1 MATVEMQKDE
11 LLDRLYGVKAKILEI
26 EKAFLRQAGIVNS
39 FRQGEQELSRIST
52 KGVVNKSKIGFVA
65 AFGAL
70 ILMNL
75 FFSLLIGQIS
85 YVIEVIALGAIIFFL
100 STRKSKAAKVALVI
114 AVLIAI
120 FCIYNFVRVAVIDLQ
135 NGIVLPMIL
144 AVLMLAL
151 CLFGII
157 LLIPRRNAQ
166 IDRANEQ
173 IAARNAEVAAYNAQL
188 QQQYNGVV
196 AEIANLKGQLR
207 DMTSGWYTTE
217 PYFYSERG
225 VSELIQLLETQRA
238 DTLKEALNKFDERQY
253 QSQMLSY
260 QDAILQAQQ
269 QQLIELKQLKSVMV
283 FNSMLQMQN
292 ISLQSQT
299 LNAVKQT
306 NANVSSLGSQVD
318 SLSRTIDSMKR
329 R

>member
-1 MATVEMQKDE
+1 MATAEMTKDE
-11 LLDRLYGVKAKILEI
+11 LLDRLYGVKVKILEI

-39 FRQGEQELSRIST
+39 FRQGEQELNRIST

-65 AFGAL
+65 AFAAL

-120 FCIYNFVRVAVIDLQ
+120 FCIYNFVRVAVNDLK
-135 NGIVLPMIL
+135 NGIFLPMIL

-151 CLFGII
+151 CL
-157 LLIPRRNAQ
+157 LLIIRLIPHRNAQ

-196 AEIANLKGQLR
+196 AEIAALKGQLR
-207 DMTSGWYTTE
+207 DMTYGWYTTE

-306 NANVSSLGSQVD
+306 NANVSSLGGKVD
-318 SLSRTIDSMKR
+318 SLSRTVDSMSR